1 MKKILSLI
9 ITLGLSLSISIFG
22 STNTKTELPKEI
34 KNIISITEPS
44 GFGEKLTAVAIELE
58 KPVKNSSLNKNSFS
72 IENRTITDIYTSNV
86 ADFSK
91 KLNNGN
97 FIIIELSKDEE
108 SAKLRVAGNR
118 GGFKA
123 NEPNISIKQNLD
135 FSFENG
141 EKFKFDNTLINKQVK
156 RLIVDDFKQLE
167 FKDVKTGIT
176 LKYNLFIPKNYD
188 PNKKYPLVL
197 FMHDA
202 SVESEET
209 TATLRQGNGAT
220 VWASPEFQ
228 AKNEAFV
235 LAPQYPVKVVNDN
248 WEATEHFDT
257 TYNLLQNLIKEYS
270 IDQNRLYTTGQ
281 SMGGMMSIL
290 FNVKYPDL
298 FAASYFVACQWDY
311 MVVSP
316 MSKNN
321 IWITVSTGDLK
332 AYPGMNAI
340 TTVYEQ
346 NDGIVAKAMMRGNF
360 SNQEF
365 NRATKEIISKN
376 PNANIFYTTLEKDT
390 IPGVIDSKRTM
401 GAAEHVYTWTVAYNI
416 EGIREWLFSKT
427 K

>member
-9 ITLGLSLSISIFG
+9 VSLGLFLSVGVFANSPQKVESDTRIR
-22 STNTKTELPKEI
+22 
-34 KNIISITEPS
+34 NITSVTEPS
-44 GFGEKLTAVAIELE
+44 GFGEKLVAVILELNAV
-58 KPVKNSSLNKNSFS
+58 VKNNSLNKETFTV
-72 IENRTITDIYTSNV
+72 ENRTITNIYTNIT
-86 ADFSK
+86 DEFSTDK
-91 KLNNGN
+91 KDGN

-108 SAKLRVAGNR
+108 NAKLRVAGNR
-118 GGFKA
+118 DGFKA
-123 NEPNISIKQNLD
+123 NEPNINIKQNNELT
-135 FSFENG
+135 FINN
-141 EKFKFDNTLINKQVK
+141 EKFKFENSLTNNKVK

-167 FKDVKTGIT
+167 FKDEKTGIT

-188 PNKKYPLVL
+188 SSKKYPLVL

-220 VWASPEFQ
+220 VWASPESQ

-248 WEATEHFDT
+248 WEVTEHFNA
-257 TYNLLQNLIKEYS
+257 TYNLLNNLMENYS
-270 IDQNRLYTTGQ
+270 IDRNRLYTTGQ

-290 FNVKYPDL
+290 FNSKYPDL

-311 MVVSP
+311 TVVSP

-346 NDGIVAKAMMRGNF
+346 NNAIVAKANWRGDYT
-360 SNQEF
+360 EAVF
-365 NRATKEIISKN
+365 NKATKEIISKN
-376 PNANIFYTTLEKDT
+376 PNANIFYTTLEKRT
-390 IPGVIDSKRTM
+390 IPGTADDEKGRF
-401 GAAEHVYTWTVAYNI
+401 EHINTWTIAYNI
-416 EGIREWLFSKT
+416 DGIRDWIFTKSK
-427 K
+427 